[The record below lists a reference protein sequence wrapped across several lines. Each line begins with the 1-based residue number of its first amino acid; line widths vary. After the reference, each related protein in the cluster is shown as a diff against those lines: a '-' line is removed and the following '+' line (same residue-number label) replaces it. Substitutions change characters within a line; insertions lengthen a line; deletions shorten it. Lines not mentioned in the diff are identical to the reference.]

1 MQNITNEM
9 YYHFTP
15 YYVIVKMG
23 RELPHT
29 KIFQSV
35 NTLE

>member
-1 MQNITNEM
+1 MQNISNEM

-23 RELPHT
+23 RGLPYSQ
-29 KIFQSV
+29 IFQSV